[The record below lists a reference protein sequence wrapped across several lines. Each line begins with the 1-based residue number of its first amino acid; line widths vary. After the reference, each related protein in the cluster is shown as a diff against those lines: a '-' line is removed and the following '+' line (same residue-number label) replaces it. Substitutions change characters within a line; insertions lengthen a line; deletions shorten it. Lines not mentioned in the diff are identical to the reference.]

1 MISNCFHSIPTGVLY
16 FQYINWMVKV
26 LKTKF
31 LVRHVT
37 YPTAL
42 TPCYFLP
49 ISCRRSN
56 WTHSE
61 TQNELYNVDDKLS
74 VRQGH
79 YVSPS
84 MRHRQLHLRPAKEE
98 VLGREGGIDSSW
110 RARSTRRNRFIT
122 PRNGTLRISLGKL
135 LPSVCYA
142 EHTQAYPC
150 QMSHL
155 YNT

>member
-26 LKTKF
+26 LKAKF

-37 YPTAL
+37 CPTAL
-42 TPCYFLP
+42 TACYFLP
-49 ISCRRSN
+49 IFCRRSN

-61 TQNELYNVDDKLS
+61 TQNELYNVDEKLS

-79 YVSPS
+79 YVRPS
-84 MRHRQLHLRPAKEE
+84 RRHWQLHLRPAKEE
-98 VLGREGGIDSSW
+98 VGVGRGAIRRDAPA
-110 RARSTRRNRFIT
+110 ARDATDLT

-142 EHTQAYPC
+142 EHTRA
-150 QMSHL
+150 
-155 YNT
+155 